1 MLIRRAEISDI
12 PDILRLLVQ
21 VCNVHQ
27 AIRPDIFRR
36 DGVKY
41 TETDLTALLSDES
54 RPVWCA
60 LESDAFLGY
69 CFCQWVQYRDSS
81 VSTDRKELYIDDL
94 CVEESARGRGV
105 ATALFHHVTAAA
117 KAAGTD
123 FITLNVWQGNG
134 SALRFYEKM
143 GLKPRKTTLE
153 LALEEHYAD

>member
-27 AIRPDIFRR
+27 DIRPDIFKL

-41 TETDLTALLSDES
+41 TESDLRELLTDES

-60 LESDAFLGY
+60 VEDEHFLGY
-69 CFCQWVQYRDSS
+69 CFCQWKEYRDSS

-94 CVEESARGRGV
+94 CVDETARGNGV
-105 ATALFHHVTAAA
+105 ATVLFRHVTAVA
-117 KAAGTD
+117 KAAGAK
-123 FITLNVWQGNG
+123 FITLNVWEGN

-143 GLKPRKTTLE
+143 GMKPRKIFMDLPLE
-153 LALEEHYAD
+153 D

>member
-12 PDILRLLVQ
+12 PNILRLLVQ

-27 AIRPDIFRR
+27 DIRPDIFKL

-41 TETDLTALLSDES
+41 TESDLRELLTDES

-60 LESDAFLGY
+60 VEDEHFLGY
-69 CFCQWVQYRDSS
+69 CFCQWKEYRDSS

-94 CVEESARGRGV
+94 CVDETARGKGV
-105 ATALFHHVTAAA
+105 ATALFRHVTAVA
-117 KAAGTD
+117 KAEGAK
-123 FITLNVWQGNG
+123 FITLNVWEGN

-143 GLKPRKTTLE
+143 GMKPRKVFMDLPLE
-153 LALEEHYAD
+153 D

>member
-21 VCNVHQ
+21 VCNIHQ
-27 AIRPDIFRR
+27 DIRPDIFKR

-41 TETDLTALLSDES
+41 TESDLMELLCDEA

-60 LESDAFLGY
+60 VEDEHFLGY
-69 CFCQWVQYRDSS
+69 CFCQWKEYRDSS

-94 CVEESARGRGV
+94 CVDETARGNGV
-105 ATALFHHVTAAA
+105 ATALFRHVTAVA
-117 KAAGTD
+117 KAEGAK
-123 FITLNVWQGNG
+123 FITLNVWEGN

-143 GLKPRKTTLE
+143 GMKPRKIFMDLPLE
-153 LALEEHYAD
+153 D

>member
-27 AIRPDIFRR
+27 DIRPDIFKR

-41 TETDLTALLSDES
+41 TESDLTELLADET

-60 LESDAFLGY
+60 VEDEHFLGY
-69 CFCQWVQYRDSS
+69 CFCQWKESRDSS

-94 CVEESARGRGV
+94 CVDETARGNGV
-105 ATALFHHVTAAA
+105 ATVLFRHVTAVA
-117 KAAGTD
+117 KAAGAK
-123 FITLNVWQGNG
+123 FITLNVWEGN
-134 SALRFYEKM
+134 SARNLYDKM
-143 GLKPRKTTLE
+143 GMKPRKVFMDLPLE
-153 LALEEHYAD
+153 D